1 MLNQLY
7 ENVKLFNNLAGD
19 NLTKQGFINQQKVL
33 LEEVKEIDE
42 GISNNDI
49 VEILDGVVDTLY
61 VALGQ
66 LYKLEQLGCDIEGAI
81 KRVGEDNLTKFTS
94 SEEIAAASVSFYNSK
109 NVNVH
114 WTRNE
119 DYSRYV
125 LKDENNKVRKPID
138 FISTNLIEYVPENLQ
153 RKGLE

>member
-7 ENVKLFNNLAGD
+7 ENVKIFNNLAGD

-114 WTRNE
+114 WTRND

-125 LKDENNKVRKPID
+125 LKDENNKVKKPIN
-138 FISTNLIEYVPENLQ
+138 FIPTDLSEFCPVEL
-153 RKGLE
+153 RKNGLK

>member
-7 ENVKLFNNLAGD
+7 KNVKLFNNLAGD

-125 LKDENNKVRKPID
+125 LKDENNKVKKPID